1 MYEEYFGLE
10 RPPFKITPDTSL
22 FYEGG
27 KRGDILG
34 ALVYAI
40 HRGEGIIKVVGEV
53 GSGKTML
60 CRMLQL
66 KLPTTVE
73 IVYIANP
80 SVSAEDILFVI
91 AHELSLAVGKDAS
104 KHQVIRMLQ
113 DYLLQRHMEN
123 KQVVLFIEE
132 AQGMPLD
139 TLEEIR
145 LLSNLETDEN
155 KLLQIILFGQPEL
168 DQNLAER
175 SIRQLRER
183 ITHNFNLEPLTQDEI
198 HNYLNFRMRQV
209 GYTGPE
215 LISDNVAKKVELHSE
230 GLLRRINIIADKIL
244 LSAFAEGTHNL
255 SSKHVTAAVNDSS
268 FAQEVPRRSSRL
280 WWWLLPLIAVALA
293 FAIYQTRAQWIS
305 IASFDS
311 MSLDSILQSEST
323 LPTGS
328 AALAESTIVES
339 TIAESTIAESTIAE
353 STMEPET
360 ALKKTTIKSGNPV
373 TDIETASVETD
384 GLVERMLDAG
394 NPPRAEVGT
403 ETDELAQ
410 VEPPAQLSTVD
421 IDVEADV
428 DVAKEEILVSDER
441 PQAEPLAD
449 EVEELIASVESSAQP
464 VQVTAQTEPATDRVD
479 EQQMDTQVTL
489 QQRSPGVPQDSDDNS
504 LLDHGSWLN
513 EKLAQSQLWL
523 SQAERDRMS
532 IQVMMRNKSAA
543 RELVYYLRNEWPLDL
558 SRTYLYEVII
568 EGRSIYRVFYSEYDT
583 LKNARAQ
590 IELLPESIK
599 VNSPYVHSVYRMRK
613 ALL

>member
-22 FYEGG
+22 FFEGG
-27 KRGDILG
+27 KRGDILE

-66 KLPTTVE
+66 KLPSTVE

-91 AHELSLAVGKDAS
+91 AHELSLGVGRDAS
-104 KHQVIRMLQ
+104 KHQVMRMLQ

-123 KQVVLFIEE
+123 KQVVLFVEE

-168 DQNLAER
+168 DQNLSER

-183 ITHNFNLEPLTQDEI
+183 ITHSFDLAPLTQDEI

-215 LISDNVAKKVELHSE
+215 LISDTVAKKIEQHSE

-255 SSKHVTAAVNDSS
+255 IAKHVTAAVNDSA
-268 FAQEVPRRSSRL
+268 FAQEATRSSSSPWR
-280 WWWLLPLIAVALA
+280 WLIPLVVVALA
-293 FAIYQTRAQWIS
+293 LAIYQTRAQWM
-305 IASFDS
+305 AFA
-311 MSLDSILQSEST
+311 SLDSLLQPEST
-323 LPTGS
+323 LPATSTATTGS
-328 AALAESTIVES
+328 TI
-339 TIAESTIAESTIAE
+339 
-353 STMEPET
+353 EPES
-360 ALKKTTIKSGNPV
+360 AIKSDKPV
-373 TDIETASVETD
+373 TDIETESVETEGLAQQVPAADDRPVAEVRIEIMDPAQADPAQVEVPVQQSVVEADVVEAQDEVLAVDDRQQIESLAVQVDDLVASVETA
-384 GLVERMLDAG
+384 VQQ
-394 NPPRAEVGT
+394 
-403 ETDELAQ
+403 AQ
-410 VEPPAQLSTVD
+410 VT
-421 IDVEADV
+421 
-428 DVAKEEILVSDER
+428 K
-441 PQAEPLAD
+441 QAEPVTEEFD
-449 EVEELIASVESSAQP
+449 ESEGQVSMRQTSPETPQGSGTSSI
-464 VQVTAQTEPATDRVD
+464 
-479 EQQMDTQVTL
+479 
-489 QQRSPGVPQDSDDNS
+489 SDDAS
-504 LLDHGSWLN
+504 WDDTGWLN
-513 EKLAQSQLWL
+513 EKLAQSQQWL
-523 SQAERDRMS
+523 GQAEGGKMS
-532 IQVMMRNKSAA
+532 IQVMMRNKSGV
-543 RELVYYLRNEWPLDL
+543 RDLVYYLRNEWPLDL
-558 SRTYLYEVII
+558 SQTYVYEVSV
-568 EGRSIYRVFYSEYDT
+568 ESGSIYRVFYSEYDS
-583 LKNARAQ
+583 LNQARAK
-590 IELLPESIK
+590 IDELPESVR
-599 VNSPYVHSVYRMRK
+599 VNSPYVHSVHRMRK

>member
-66 KLPTTVE
+66 KLPSTVE

-104 KHQVIRMLQ
+104 KHQVMRMLQ

-168 DQNLAER
+168 DQNLSER

-183 ITHNFNLEPLTQDEI
+183 ITHHFNLEPLTQDEI

-215 LISDNVAKKVELHSE
+215 LISDNVAKKVEQHSE

-268 FAQEVPRRSSRL
+268 FAQEAPRSASRL
-280 WWWLLPLIAVALA
+280 WWWLVPLIAVALA
-293 FAIYQTRAQWIS
+293 AAIYQTRAQWMS
-305 IASFDS
+305 LAALDS
-311 MSLDSILQSEST
+311 MLQPEST

-328 AALAESTIVES
+328 AAT
-339 TIAESTIAESTIAE
+339 AE
-353 STMEPET
+353 STMTAAIAIKET
-360 ALKKTTIKSGNPV
+360 AIENDNPV
-373 TDIETASVETD
+373 TDIGSESVETD
-384 GLVERMLDAG
+384 GPVEQIPDA
-394 NPPRAEVGT
+394 NNSPVAEV
-403 ETDELAQ
+403 EIEVDEPARI
-410 VEPPAQLSTVD
+410 EPPVQQSA
-421 IDVEADV
+421 VEVDV
-428 DVAKEEILVSDER
+428 DVAQDEALLSEQR
-441 PQAEPLAD
+441 QQVESLAE
-449 EVEELIASVESSAQP
+449 EVEELVASVEIAVQRA
-464 VQVTAQTEPATDRVD
+464 QVTVQAEPVTDKLD
-479 EQQMDTQVTL
+479 EQADAQVSL
-489 QQRSPGVPQDSDDNS
+489 QQTSSESPTGSDASS
-504 LLDHGSWLN
+504 LLDDRSWLN
-513 EKLAQSQLWL
+513 EKLAQSQQWL
-523 SQAERDRMS
+523 NQAERDKMS

-543 RELVYYLRNEWPLDL
+543 QELVYYLRNDWPLDL
-558 SRTYLYEVII
+558 SQTYLYEVII
-568 EGRSIYRVFYSEYDT
+568 EGRSIYRVFYSEYDS
-583 LKNARAQ
+583 LKQARAQ
-590 IELLPESIK
+590 IEMLPESIK

>member
-22 FYEGG
+22 FFEGG

-34 ALVYAI
+34 ALAYAI

-66 KLPTTVE
+66 KLPDTVE

-91 AHELSLAVGKDAS
+91 AHELSLSVEKDAS

-123 KQVVLFIEE
+123 KQVVLFVEE

-168 DQNLAER
+168 DQNLAIK

-183 ITHNFNLEPLTQDEI
+183 ITHNFELEPLTQQEI
-198 HNYLNFRMRQV
+198 HKYLNFRMRQV

-215 LISDNVAKKVELHSE
+215 LISDSVAKKVEQHSE

-255 SSKHVTAAVNDSS
+255 GSKHVTAAVNDSAFS
-268 FAQEVPRRSSRL
+268 QEVGRKSSSL
-280 WWWLLPLIAVALA
+280 IWWIMLLVFAALA
-293 FAIYQTRAQWIS
+293 VGLYQTRTQWM
-305 IASFDS
+305 AFA
-311 MSLDSILQSEST
+311 SLDMLQQPSSAVAQDPVVSAESVAT
-323 LPTGS
+323 PSSDSTVESAVEIDRGITERVTQAEQPELSVQHTNLDDDGS
-328 AALAESTIVES
+328 GMGNVQDETQMQLSPLEMEALAPMPAIESAETNPEMTAAS
-339 TIAESTIAESTIAE
+339 TSSATLSEEVDELVAQIEVAVQQSQLPSQG
-353 STMEPET
+353 ET
-360 ALKKTTIKSGNPV
+360 A
-373 TDIETASVETD
+373 VEMEDSATQQ
-384 GLVERMLDAG
+384 G
-394 NPPRAEVGT
+394 
-403 ETDELAQ
+403 
-410 VEPPAQLSTVD
+410 
-421 IDVEADV
+421 
-428 DVAKEEILVSDER
+428 
-441 PQAEPLAD
+441 
-449 EVEELIASVESSAQP
+449 SS
-464 VQVTAQTEPATDRVD
+464 
-479 EQQMDTQVTL
+479 
-489 QQRSPGVPQDSDDNS
+489 QQRSLNTSPAEARVNDPRLPPDYAD
-504 LLDHGSWLN
+504 WLN
-513 EKLAQSQLWL
+513 DKLEESQNWL
-523 SQAERDRMS
+523 SGVERDKMS
-532 IQVMMRNKSAA
+532 IQVMMRKKSAA
-543 RELVYYLRNEWPLDL
+543 RELVYYLLNEWPLDL
-558 SRTYLYEVII
+558 SQTYLYEVII
-568 EGRSIYRVFYSEYDT
+568 EDRTIYRVFYSEYDT
-583 LKNARAQ
+583 LKQARAQ
-590 IELLPESIK
+590 IDVLPESIK
-599 VNSPYVHSVYRMRK
+599 VNSPYVHSIYRMHK

>member
-27 KRGDILG
+27 KRGDILA

-66 KLPTTVE
+66 KLPATVE

-80 SVSAEDILFVI
+80 SVSAQDILFVI
-91 AHELSLAVGKDAS
+91 AHELSLGVGRDAS
-104 KHQVIRMLQ
+104 KHQVMRMLQ

-123 KQVVLFIEE
+123 KQVVLFVEE

-183 ITHNFNLEPLTQDEI
+183 ITHNFELEPLTRDEI
-198 HNYLNFRMRQV
+198 HSYLNFRMRQV

-215 LISDNVAKKVELHSE
+215 LISNNVAKKVEQHSE

-268 FAQEVPRRSSRL
+268 FAQEAPRRPISL
-280 WWWLLPLIAVALA
+280 WWWLMPLLAVMLA
-293 FAIYQTRAQWIS
+293 FVIYQTRAQWQ
-305 IASFDS
+305 AFA
-311 MSLDSILQSEST
+311 SLDSMLQPDSA
-323 LPTGS
+323 LPIGS
-328 AALAESTIVES
+328 ATPGGST
-339 TIAESTIAESTIAE
+339 
-353 STMEPET
+353 
-360 ALKKTTIKSGNPV
+360 KKPDSAAKNDNTV
-373 TDIETASVETD
+373 TDIDSESLETD
-384 GLVERMLDAG
+384 KLTNPLPAASDPPAVEARIEIEE
-394 NPPRAEVGT
+394 P
-403 ETDELAQ
+403 AQ
-410 VEPPAQLSTVD
+410 IEPPVQA
-421 IDVEADV
+421 VEAGV
-428 DVAKEEILVSDER
+428 DVAQDEELAVDER
-441 PQAEPLAD
+441 QQIESLAEQVDDL
-449 EVEELIASVESSAQP
+449 VTSVELV
-464 VQVTAQTEPATDRVD
+464 VQQARVTAQAMSATEQPDLQSDLPVSS
-479 EQQMDTQVTL
+479 QQTL
-489 QQRSPGVPQDSDDNS
+489 PEMPQDSGNS
-504 LLDHGSWLN
+504 SLPDHIRWLN
-513 EKLAQSQLWL
+513 EKLAQSQQWL
-523 SQAERDRMS
+523 GRAERNKMS

-558 SRTYLYEVII
+558 SQTYLYEVTI
-568 EGRSIYRVFYSEYDT
+568 EGRSIYRVFYSEFDS
-583 LKNARAQ
+583 LKQARAQ
-590 IELLPESIK
+590 IDTLPQSIK
-599 VNSPYVHSVYRMRK
+599 VNSPYVHSVYRMRN